1 MLETL
6 LQILFGL
13 QRKNSLTLRL
23 QNSVYELITEV
34 HLPFYFTLIKE
45 KKLSDLYFLMKNS
58 SNIISK
64 LDLNRA

>member
-6 LQILFGL
+6 LQTLFGL

-34 HLPFYFTLIKE
+34 HLRFYFTLIKD

>member
-6 LQILFGL
+6 LQTLFGL

-34 HLPFYFTLIKE
+34 PFYFTLIKD